1 MSEQEPGP
9 THTPYG
15 QSSPYGQPAQG
26 SPYGQQPYGSQPY
39 GQQPHGAPAGNA
51 GKRPTT
57 VTVAAWVS
65 IVFSALVGALFGLLG
80 LALLVA
86 RDQAIDEIR
95 KSPDYQ
101 NLDFDVDQAYGV
113 AVVLMFG
120 MLVWCLIA
128 IVLAVF
134 VLRRSNVARILLTIS
149 SAVTAVLSLLGI
161 GGGIPVITLIAA
173 VAVIVLLYVG
183 GAGPWFKGLPPGGS
197 DGYGGSYG
205 DPYGAPQGQPYG
217 QPTYGS
223 TPGQQ
228 PYGSTPGTDQGGSY
242 PPPPAS
248 DNPYGQPPAGGSD
261 GPSSDYPGR

>member
-1 MSEQEPGP
+1 MSEQDPGP

-26 SPYGQQPYGSQPY
+26 QPYGQQPYGQQPYGSPV
-39 GQQPHGAPAGNA
+39 GDA

-57 VTVAAWVS
+57 VTAAAWIS
-65 IVFSALVGALFGLLG
+65 IVFSALTGALFGLIG
-80 LALLVA
+80 FGLLVA
-86 RDQAIDEIR
+86 RDQVIDEIR

-113 AVVLMFG
+113 AVAMMFG
-120 MLVWCLIA
+120 IFVWCVIA
-128 IVLAVF
+128 IVLSVF

-149 SAVTAVLSLLGI
+149 SAVVAVLSLLGI
-161 GGGIPVITLIAA
+161 AGGLPIVTLIAS

-183 GAGPWFKGLPPGGS
+183 GAGAWFKGLPPGGS
-197 DGYGGSYG
+197 GGSYGGGSYG

-217 QPTYGS
+217 QS
-223 TPGQQ
+223 SGQQ
-228 PYGSTPGTDQGGSY
+228 PYGQGTPGAQGSQWTDQGSSY